1 MHSTTLFLP
10 LVRFALLFSLL
21 LGQAAWADSKAVID
35 AGTSKSLVELREHSD
50 RAGELLDKA
59 AGVLVF
65 HDVVKMGF
73 GVGGQYGEGELLV
86 DGAPVAYYSTV
97 GASFGLQIGA
107 QVKTEVIL
115 FMTPEAL
122 EEFRDSSGYEVG
134 VDTSVAVINL
144 GRGKDVNT
152 RNIKEPVIGFIFSN
166 KGLMYNL
173 TFEGSKI
180 TRLAR

>member
-1 MHSTTLFLP
+1 MHYTTLFQL
-10 LVRFALLFSLL
+10 LARAALWLILL
-21 LGQAAWADSKAVID
+21 MGQAAWADSKAVID
-35 AGTSKSLVELREHSD
+35 AGTSRALVELLEHSD
-50 RAGELLDKA
+50 GAGELLDKA

-73 GVGGQYGEGELLV
+73 GVGGQYGEGELLI

-107 QVKTEVIL
+107 QIKTEVIL

-122 EEFRDSSGYEVG
+122 KSFRESQGWEVG

-144 GRGKDVNT
+144 GGGKDINT

>member
-1 MHSTTLFLP
+1 MFHTNRLFQRVRASVLVCLFLVP
-10 LVRFALLFSLL
+10 T
-21 LGQAAWADSKAVID
+21 AWADSKAVID
-35 AGTSKSLVELREHSD
+35 AGTSRALVELREHSA
-50 RAGELLDKA
+50 RAGELLDQA

-86 DGAPVAYYSTV
+86 DGVPVAYYSTV

-115 FMTPEAL
+115 FMTEEAL
-122 EEFRDSSGYEVG
+122 NGFRTSPGYEVG

-152 RNIKEPVIGFIFSN
+152 RTIKDPVIGFIFSN

>member
-1 MHSTTLFLP
+1 MHYTTLFQP
-10 LVRFALLFSLL
+10 LARTALLLTLL
-21 LGQAAWADSKAVID
+21 LGQSAWADSKAVID
-35 AGTSKSLVELREHSD
+35 AGTSRALIELREHSD
-50 RAGELLDKA
+50 HASELLDKA

-73 GVGGQYGEGELLV
+73 GVGGQYGEGELLIK
-86 DGAPVAYYSTV
+86 GAPVAYYSTV

-107 QVKTEVIL
+107 QIKTEVIL

-122 EEFRDSSGYEVG
+122 KSFRESQGWEVG
-134 VDTSVAVINL
+134 VDASVAVINL
-144 GRGKDVNT
+144 GGGKDVNT

-166 KGLMYNL
+166 RGLMYNL